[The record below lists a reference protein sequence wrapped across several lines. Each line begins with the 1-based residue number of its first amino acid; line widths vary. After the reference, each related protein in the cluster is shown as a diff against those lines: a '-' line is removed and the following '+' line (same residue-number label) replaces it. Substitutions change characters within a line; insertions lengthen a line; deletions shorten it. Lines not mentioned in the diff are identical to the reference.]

1 MKIFGTAKGGALS
14 KKDFGVAFS
23 KPAEPVQVCNNCEEG
38 VNCDTVAVNP
48 DTNDRRKYG
57 YKLLEDASVIGKA
70 LTQVTLRLTNTASS
84 VGTIGI
90 YVYDASEDDN
100 TKVGTLDV
108 STFSGSSYADFEI
121 ECSDSPTLEEND
133 IIYWEN
139 DANRDSDCPD
149 NCNINSKQRTNYSE
163 PTNYAY
169 YENASNTYGT
179 PPTATGASISTYPN
193 MLNMCFTA
201 T

>member
-23 KPAEPVQVCNNCEEG
+23 KPAEPVKVCNNCEEG

-70 LTQVTLRLTNTASS
+70 LTQVTLRLNNVDGSS
-84 VGTIGI
+84 TGTVGV

-100 TKVGTLDV
+100 TKVGSYDV
-108 STFSGSSYADFEI
+108 SGSNSSYANVEI
-121 ECSDSPTLEEND
+121 ECSDSPTLEED
-133 IIYWEN
+133 DLIYWEN
-139 DANRDSDCPD
+139 DSGRSG
-149 NCNINSKQRTNYSE
+149 NINSKQRTNYSE
-163 PTNYAY
+163 PTNYTY

-179 PPTATGASISTYPN
+179 PPTATGASISSYPN